1 MSKNKSYGFSDWI
14 SHPDLH
20 ISISKYP
27 QESTEDATLRRFKD
41 KNLFIASLIALALVF
56 IICIV
61 FLIFNKNSV
70 YEGIA
75 LNGVIGLALA
85 LVGYYARGAR

>member
-1 MSKNKSYGFSDWI
+1 MSDFNIKEIIQFMDINIKSKQIESD
-14 SHPDLH
+14 
-20 ISISKYP
+20 
-27 QESTEDATLRRFKD
+27 EDAKLRRFKD
-41 KNLFIASLIALALVF
+41 KNLFIASLIVLALVF

-75 LNGVIGLALA
+75 LNGVIGLALG
-85 LVGYYARGAR
+85 LVGYYVRGNQK